1 MMSMDVQGSALSN
14 GERKTE
20 TLPEAQETR
29 IRYLI
34 ISILFAVS
42 CFSFADRSALSQAAA
57 AMPKSMDLSPQRM
70 GYLLFGFGW
79 AYALGQLPSGGLLD
93 RFGSKRVYGIAII
106 LWSTFAFLTGCAGYV
121 TASFAF
127 TAIFILRILS
137 GLAQS
142 PVFPGNGRIVAAWFP
157 TAERGRASAIFN
169 SSQYFALP
177 IFAPIFGGLL
187 HRFGWQSCFWF
198 MGALGALFT
207 VLWFTNIYGVKD
219 HPRISQAEVETI
231 ERGGG
236 LVNTDASAGTKKN
249 TLTWATVKMLLS
261 YRMLV
266 GVYIGQYCITTLT
279 WFFLTW
285 FPLYLAQARH
295 MSVLKV
301 GLAAAVPGL
310 CGGFGGILGGVISDE
325 LLKRGCSLSF
335 SRKLPIM
342 AGMALSMTIIACNY
356 ASAQSIMLLFM
367 SISFFGKGIGALG
380 WTVISDTSPKG
391 MVGMNGALFNLCGNL
406 AGVTTPL
413 IIGYIVEK
421 THSYNGA
428 LIFVA
433 AVAFCAIVSYGPI
446 VGEIKRIELAPA
458 PSATI
463 I

>member
-1 MMSMDVQGSALSN
+1 MTTH
-14 GERKTE
+14 ERKE
-20 TLPEAQETR
+20 DHNLPEARETR

-34 ISILFAVS
+34 ICILFVVS
-42 CFSFADRSALSQAAA
+42 CFSFADRSALSQAVTL
-57 AMPKSMDLSPQRM
+57 MPKDMNLNPQRL
-70 GYLLFGFGW
+70 GYLLSAFAW

-106 LWSTFAFLTGCAGYV
+106 LWSTTAFLTGCAGYV
-121 TASFAF
+121 KAGLVFSTFF
-127 TAIFILRILS
+127 PLRILS

-157 TAERGRASAIFN
+157 TSERGRASAIFN

-187 HRFGWQSCFWF
+187 HRYNWQSCFWF
-198 MGALGALFT
+198 LGALGALLT
-207 VLWFTNIYGVKD
+207 LAWFTNIYGVKE
-219 HPRISQAEVETI
+219 HPRISQTEIETI

-236 LVNTDASAGTKKN
+236 LVNTDALSSANKN
-249 TLTWATVKMLLS
+249 TLTWSTVKLLLS

-279 WFFLTW
+279 WFFVTW

-301 GLAAAVPGL
+301 GFAAAVPGL
-310 CGGFGGILGGVISDE
+310 CGGFGGILGGIFSDA
-325 LLKRGCSLSF
+325 LLRRGCSLSF
-335 SRKLPIM
+335 ARKLPIM
-342 AGMALSMTIIACNY
+342 AGMALSMMIVACNY
-356 ASAQSIMLLFM
+356 AGSQTIMLVFM

-391 MVGMNGALFNLCGNL
+391 MVGINGALFNLCGNL

-421 THSYNGA
+421 SHSYNGA

-433 AVAFCAIVSYGPI
+433 LIAFCAIVSYGPI
-446 VGEIKRIELAPA
+446 VGEIKRLELAPA
-458 PSATI
+458 ASAAAPR
-463 I
+463 

>member
-1 MMSMDVQGSALSN
+1 M
-14 GERKTE
+14 
-20 TLPEAQETR
+20 PETR
-29 IRYLI
+29 ETRTRYVI
-34 ISILFAVS
+34 ICILFVLS
-42 CFSFADRSALSQAAA
+42 CFSFADRSALSQAAGM
-57 AMPKSMDLSPQRM
+57 MPKDLDLTPQRM

-79 AYALGQLPSGGLLD
+79 AYALGQLPAGGLLD

-106 LWSTFAFLTGCAGYV
+106 LWSTFAFLTGFAGYV
-121 TASFAF
+121 GASAAF
-127 TAIFILRILS
+127 TAIFVLRILS

-157 TAERGRASAIFN
+157 TSERGRASAIFN

-198 MGALGALFT
+198 LGVLGGLLT
-207 VLWFTNIYGVKD
+207 ILWFTNIYGVKD
-219 HPRISQAEVETI
+219 HPRISAAEIETI

-236 LVNTDASAGTKKN
+236 LVNTDSQSSVKKN

-261 YRMLV
+261 HRMLV

-285 FPLYLAQARH
+285 FPLYLAEARH
-295 MSVLKV
+295 LSVLKV
-301 GLAAAVPGL
+301 GFAAAVPGL
-310 CGGFGGILGGVISDE
+310 CGGCGGILGGIISDK
-325 LLKRGCSLSF
+325 LLQRGCSLSF

-342 AGMALSMTIIACNY
+342 AGMALSMSIIACNY
-356 ASAQSIMLLFM
+356 TGSVAIMLLFM

-391 MVGMNGALFNLCGNL
+391 MVGINGALFNLCGNM
-406 AGVTTPL
+406 AGITTPL
-413 IIGYIVEK
+413 IIGYIVTR

-428 LIFVA
+428 LVFVGLI
-433 AVAFCAIVSYGPI
+433 AFCAIVAYGPI
-446 VGEIKRIELAPA
+446 VGEIKRLELGPA
-458 PSATI
+458 DATA
-463 I
+463 

>member
-1 MMSMDVQGSALSN
+1 MARIALAE
-14 GERKTE
+14 ER
-20 TLPEAQETR
+20 QTR

-34 ISILFAVS
+34 LAILFIIS
-42 CFSFADRSALSQAAA
+42 CFSFADRSALSQALSS
-57 AMPKSMDLSPQRM
+57 MPKSLDLTTGRL
-70 GYLLFGFGW
+70 GLLLSAFGW
-79 AYALGQLPSGGLLD
+79 AYALGQLPAGGLLD

-106 LWSTFAFLTGCAGYV
+106 GWSVCAFFTAFVGYFA
-121 TASFAF
+121 ASAAF
-127 TAIFILRILS
+127 TALFILRILS
-137 GLAQS
+137 GLFQS

-157 TAERGRASAIFN
+157 TSERGRASAIFN
-169 SSQYFALP
+169 SAQYFALP
-177 IFAPIFGGLL
+177 IFAPIFGWLI
-187 HRFGWQSCFWF
+187 HDAGWRSCFWF
-198 MGALGALFT
+198 MGALGCVLT
-207 VLWFTNIYGVKD
+207 VVWFTTIYGVKE
-219 HPRISQAEVETI
+219 HPRISQAEIELI

-236 LVNTDASAGTKKN
+236 LVNTDSATSARKN

-310 CGGFGGILGGVISDE
+310 CGGFGGVLGGVISDN
-325 LLKRGCSLSF
+325 LLRRGYSLSF
-335 SRKLPIM
+335 ARKLPIM

-356 ASAQSIMLLFM
+356 APSQSVMLLFM

-391 MVGMNGALFNLCGNL
+391 MVGMNGALFNLFGNM
-406 AGVTTPL
+406 AGITTPL

-428 LIFVA
+428 LVFVA
-433 AVAFCAIVSYGPI
+433 VIAFCAIVSYGPI
-446 VGEIKRIELAPA
+446 VGEIKRLDLSKPEAA
-458 PSATI
+458 
-463 I
+463 

>member
-1 MMSMDVQGSALSN
+1 MSG
-14 GERKTE
+14 RKTQ
-20 TLPEAQETR
+20 TLPATRETR

-34 ISILFAVS
+34 ICILFAVS
-42 CFSFADRSALSQAAA
+42 CFSFADRSALSQAAG
-57 AMPKSMDLSPQRM
+57 AMPRDLNLTPQRM

-106 LWSTFAFLTGCAGYV
+106 LWSVFAFLTGFAGYV
-121 TASFAF
+121 SASAAF
-127 TAIFILRILS
+127 TVIFVLRICS

-157 TAERGRASAIFN
+157 TSERGRSSAIFN

-187 HRFGWQSCFWF
+187 HRYGWQSCFWF
-198 MGALGALFT
+198 MGALGAILT
-207 VLWFTNIYGVKD
+207 IVWFTNIYGVKD
-219 HPRISQAEVETI
+219 HPRISAAEVETI

-236 LVNTDASAGTKKN
+236 LVNTDTQASAKKN

-261 YRMLV
+261 HRMLV

-285 FPLYLAQARH
+285 FPLYLSQARH

-301 GLAAAVPGL
+301 GFAAAVPGL
-310 CGGFGGILGGVISDE
+310 CGGCGGILGGILSDK
-325 LLKRGCSLSF
+325 LLERGCSLSF
-335 SRKLPIM
+335 ARKLPIM
-342 AGMALSMTIIACNY
+342 AGMALSMSIIACNY
-356 ASAQSIMLLFM
+356 AGSQTIMLLFM

-391 MVGMNGALFNLCGNL
+391 MVGMNGALFNLCGNM
-406 AGVTTPL
+406 AGITTPL
-413 IIGYIVEK
+413 IIGYIVQK

-428 LIFVA
+428 LVFVA
-433 AVAFCAIVSYGPI
+433 AVAFCAIVAYGPI
-446 VGEIKRIELAPA
+446 VGEIKRLELT
-458 PSATI
+458 PSRAA
-463 I
+463 

>member
-1 MMSMDVQGSALSN
+1 VQYSRIRN
-14 GERKTE
+14 CERKIDI
-20 TLPEAQETR
+20 LPEARETR

-34 ISILFAVS
+34 IAILFAVS

-57 AMPKSMDLSPQRM
+57 AMPKDLNLNPERM

-93 RFGSKRVYGIAII
+93 RFGSKGVYGIAII

-121 TASFAF
+121 TASAAF
-127 TAIFILRILS
+127 TAIFVLRILS

-157 TAERGRASAIFN
+157 TSERGRASAIFN

-177 IFAPIFGGLL
+177 VFAPIFGGLL
-187 HRFGWQSCFWF
+187 HRYGWQSCFWF

-207 VLWFTNIYGVKD
+207 ILWFTNIFGVRD

-236 LVNTDASAGTKKN
+236 LVNTDTNAIAKKN
-249 TLTWATVKMLLS
+249 TLTWATVKMLLG

-301 GLAAAVPGL
+301 GFAAAVPGL
-310 CGGFGGILGGVISDE
+310 CGGFGGILGGIISDE
-325 LLKRGCSLSF
+325 LLKRGYSLSF

-356 ASAQSIMLLFM
+356 ASSQSIMLLFM

-413 IIGYIVEK
+413 IIGYIVQT

-433 AVAFCAIVSYGPI
+433 VIAFCAIVSYGPI

-458 PSATI
+458 NTSGG
-463 I
+463 